1 MHKNFREIFMP
12 KTSNGAYSMKK
23 QDIQQLK
30 SKSQAE
36 MQKELSESRTKL
48 RDLKFDLAAGKVK
61 NVSEIKKLKKV
72 VARLSTMITGGK

>member
-1 MHKNFREIFMP
+1 
-12 KTSNGAYSMKK
+12 MKK

-30 SKSQAE
+30 SKSKAE
-36 MQKELSESRTKL
+36 MQKELSESQTKL

-72 VARLSTMITGGK
+72 VARLSTLITGKKEA

>member
-1 MHKNFREIFMP
+1 
-12 KTSNGAYSMKK
+12 MKK

-30 SKSQAE
+30 SKSKAE
-36 MQKELSESRTKL
+36 MQKELSESQTKL

-72 VARLSTMITGGK
+72 VARLSTLITGKKEAEVN

>member
-1 MHKNFREIFMP
+1 
-12 KTSNGAYSMKK
+12 MKK

>member
-1 MHKNFREIFMP
+1 
-12 KTSNGAYSMKK
+12 MKK
-23 QDIQQLK
+23 QDFQQLK

-36 MQKELSESRTKL
+36 MQKELRESQTKL

-72 VARLSTMITGGK
+72 VARLSTLITGKKEA

>member
-1 MHKNFREIFMP
+1 
-12 KTSNGAYSMKK
+12 MKK

-61 NVSEIKKLKKV
+61 NVSQIKKLKKV
-72 VARLSTMITGGK
+72 VARLSTMITAKKEA